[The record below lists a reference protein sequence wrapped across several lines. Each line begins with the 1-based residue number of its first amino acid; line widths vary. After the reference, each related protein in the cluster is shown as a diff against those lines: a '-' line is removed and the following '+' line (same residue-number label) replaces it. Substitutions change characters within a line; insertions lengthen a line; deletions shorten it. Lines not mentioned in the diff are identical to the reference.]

1 MFEQALTLTL
11 LNVKLGKKKKRK
23 KRNLSCGYSNPNLV
37 RRRGSKIYPMQGRLY
52 GREVTFSVVYP
63 SGFKVPCT
71 EAEKCG
77 VDSPLNKA

>member
-1 MFEQALTLTL
+1 MSSL
-11 LNVKLGKKKKRK
+11 VKNKYK

-37 RRRGSKIYPMQGRLY
+37 RRKGSRIYPLQARLY
-52 GREVTFSVVYP
+52 GREVTFNVMYP

-77 VDSPLNKA
+77 VDSPLDKA